1 MRLVDSSQR
10 FSATDLS
17 NFLGCR
23 HRAALEMGAARGR
36 HERPVR
42 NDPLL
47 AILFARGLE
56 HEKAYVDSLR
66 PEAPVILDLG
76 EEKDAEAAFA
86 STLEAMRA
94 GADAIVQ
101 AGLQHGRWQG
111 RPDVLR
117 RVPKQS
123 DLGAWSYEVVDTKLA
138 RETRAGTILQL
149 GLYSELL
156 EPAQGRRPEFF
167 TVVAPGEGGRHVYRT
182 DDYAAYFRQVRER
195 LEAVAGEDDEALAA
209 AHYPE
214 PVEHCDVCPWYARCN
229 ARRHRDDHLSI
240 VAGISR
246 MQREELEALGITTLA
261 ALAGVPLPLAI
272 KPRRGALD
280 TYLKVREQ
288 ARLQLESRGRL
299 WPLHELRDLEEG
311 KGLGRLPEP
320 SPGDIF
326 LDLEGDS
333 FARDGGREYLFG
345 VVAVDAA
352 GVPAYR
358 AYWALTDGEERAAF
372 ESVMDLIA
380 QAWQAHPGMHVYH
393 YAPYEPSAFKRLMGR
408 YATRVDELDELL
420 RAERFVDLYGVVRQ
434 ALLAGIERYSI
445 KNLEALYGFGR
456 AVELA
461 DASRSL
467 RRMEQALELGCAA
480 AVAPEVRAAVQ
491 GYNEDDCVSTLRL
504 RDWLEKLRAEVER
517 SGSPVPRPLPQP
529 GEPSE
534 KVQGRTQRVADLRA
548 RLLDGVPP
556 ARADRSEEQ
565 QARWLLSYL
574 LDWHRRED
582 KAGWWEYYRLR
593 DLAEDDLFD
602 EPRAIAGLT
611 FVDRLGF
618 VPHKTT
624 GKPTKSVVD
633 RYRYPVQEMEIR
645 PGDELKVR
653 DGPFGKVKAVDR
665 YALTID
671 VRKGPE
677 RAEQHPRAVF
687 AHKHIPP
694 TALEDALYRIG
705 ERAAATGRVSS
716 EAGDPD
722 PLAGQLLLARTP
734 RLLSGTIAPA
744 AGETAVD
751 VAVRAA
757 GALDRTVLAI
767 QGPPGTGKT
776 WSGAEMICA
785 LVRQGRKVGVTA
797 TGHKVIQN
805 LLQAVAKAASKK
817 GQIVRLAH
825 KHDEGEGDPPPP
837 IAGLSGNE
845 EPLAALQSGMADV
858 VGGTAW
864 LWAREEYT
872 DAVDV
877 LFVDEAGQMS
887 LANVIAASAAAGSIV
902 LLGDPQQLDQPRKG
916 THPEGVGASA
926 LEHVIGDHPTI
937 PPDRG
942 LFLPVTWRLAP
953 SVCAFTSELFYD
965 GALRSRAGLDAQELR
980 GNGEFDGS
988 GLWFV
993 DVGHDGNRNF
1003 AAEEVDRVTAIVAR
1017 LTAPGSVWVDADGV
1031 AAQMTGA
1038 DVLVVSPYNAQVI
1051 RLIERLEGT
1060 GAQVG
1065 TVDKFQGREAPV
1077 VIYSMATSRPEDAPR
1092 GMEFLYSLN
1101 RLNVATSRARCAAI
1115 VIASPRLY
1123 EPDCRTP
1130 RQMQLAN
1137 ALCRFREMARDQALA
1152 RASRERAIGQAA
1164 VRA

>member
-1 MRLVDSSQR
+1 MRLVDSRLR

-47 AILFARGLE
+47 AILIARGLE

-66 PEAPVILDLG
+66 PEAPVILDLS
-76 EEKDAEAAFA
+76 EEKDAGAAFA
-86 STLEAMRA
+86 MTVEGMRA

-101 AGLQHGRWQG
+101 AGLRHGRWQG

-117 RVPKQS
+117 RVPEES
-123 DLGAWSYEVVDTKLA
+123 ELGAWSYEIVDTKLA

-149 GLYSELL
+149 GLYSEML

-167 TVVAPGEGGRHVYRT
+167 TVIAPGEGGRHVYRT
-182 DDYAAYFRQVRER
+182 DDYAAYFRQVRAQ
-195 LEAVAGEDDEALAA
+195 LEAIADDDDVVLAA

-214 PVEHCDVCPWYARCN
+214 PVEHCDVCPWYARCS
-229 ARRHRDDHLSI
+229 AKRRRDDHLSI

-246 MQREELEALGITTLA
+246 MQRDELEALGITTLE
-261 ALAGVPLPLAI
+261 ALAHVPVPLAI
-272 KPRRGALD
+272 RPKRGALD
-280 TYLKVREQ
+280 TYLKVRAQ
-288 ARLQLESRGRL
+288 ARLQLESRGLL
-299 WPLHELRDLEEG
+299 WPLHELRGLEEG
-311 KGLGRLPEP
+311 RGLARLPEP
-320 SPGDIF
+320 SPGDVF

-345 VVAVDAA
+345 VVTVDAA
-352 GVPAYR
+352 GAPAYR
-358 AYWALTDGEERAAF
+358 AYWALSDAEERAAF

-445 KNLEALYGFGR
+445 KNLEALYGFTR

-461 DASRSL
+461 DASRNL
-467 RRMEQALELGCAA
+467 RRMEQALELGCGAA
-480 AVAPEVRAAVQ
+480 IAPEVRAAVQ

-504 RDWLEKLRAEVER
+504 REWLEKLRAEVER
-517 SGSPVPRPLPQP
+517 SGSPVPRPVPRP

-534 KVQGRTQRVADLRA
+534 KLHARTQRVAELRA
-548 RLLDGVPP
+548 RLLDGLPA
-556 ARADRSEEQ
+556 ARAERSEEQ
-565 QARWLLSYL
+565 QARWLLAYL

-611 FVDRLGF
+611 FEERLGF

-624 GKPTKSVVD
+624 GKPTKSVID
-633 RYRYPVQEMEIR
+633 RYRYPAQEMEIR
-645 PGDELKVR
+645 PGDELKMK
-653 DGPFGKVKAVDR
+653 DGAFGKVKAVDR
-665 YALTID
+665 DALTID
-671 VRKGPE
+671 IRKGPD
-677 RAEQHPRAVF
+677 RAEQHPGAVF
-687 AHKHIPP
+687 AHKYIPP

-705 ERAAATGRVSS
+705 ERAAAIGQVT
-716 EAGDPD
+716 ADAADPN

-734 RLLSGTIAPA
+734 RLRSGTIAPS

-757 GALDRTVLAI
+757 GVLDRTVLAI

-805 LLQAVAKAASKK
+805 LLQAVAKAANEKK
-817 GQIVRLAH
+817 QTVRLAH
-825 KHDEGEGDPPPP
+825 KNDEGEGDPPPP
-837 IAGLSGNE
+837 IVGLAGNE

-864 LWAREEYT
+864 LWSREEYAG
-872 DAVDV
+872 AVDV

-887 LANVIAASAAAGSIV
+887 LANVLAASGAAGSIV
-902 LLGDPQQLDQPRKG
+902 LLGDPQQLDQPQKG

-937 PPDRG
+937 PPERG

-953 SVCAFTSELFYD
+953 SLCAFTSELFYD
-965 GALRSRAGLDAQELR
+965 GKLGSKPGLERQRLAGAAGLE
-980 GNGEFDGS
+980 GS
-988 GLWFV
+988 GLRV
-993 DVGHDGNRNF
+993 VSVEHDGNRNF
-1003 AAEEVDRVTAIVAR
+1003 SVEEVEVVAGLVER
-1017 LTAPGSVWVDADGV
+1017 LTAPGSRWVDEDGRE
-1031 AAQMTGA
+1031 APMTGA
-1038 DVLVVSPYNAQVI
+1038 DVLVVAPYNAQVI
-1051 RLIERLEGT
+1051 RLAERLEGT
-1060 GAQVG
+1060 GVQVG

-1077 VIYSMATSRPEDAPR
+1077 VLYSMATSRPEDAPR
-1092 GMEFLYSLN
+1092 GMEFLYSRN
-1101 RLNVATSRARCAAI
+1101 RLNVATSRARCAAFL
-1115 VIASPRLY
+1115 VASPRLF
-1123 EPDCRTP
+1123 EPECRTP
-1130 RQMQLAN
+1130 RQMRLAN
-1137 ALCRFREMARDQALA
+1137 ALCRYRELA
-1152 RASRERAIGQAA
+1152 G
-1164 VRA
+1164 